1 MDKLTNNAIKECK
14 YKFKTLS
21 FDSDEHKFVKNF
33 YNSTFS
39 TVYPQKFS
47 EMASFDVYKI
57 IESNPAVILKEKR
70 NNLMLFHGTSSR
82 RVKGILTEGFKNSE
96 NGFFGKGVYMTDCSP
111 IAHEYS
117 IGKYMTDCVGAAALY
132 CGRFNENSYIFVNE
146 VLKSESLKLI
156 KHSRNERKFK
166 RNSKPEHQFEKHVYG
181 GSQQLTEKNFKE
193 DTLGRKYRN
202 VAVGEPDVYLA
213 DESLVVPRYLVVI
226 GPTPMYLS
234 QFTI

>member
-1 MDKLTNNAIKECK
+1 MNKLNTIKESK
-14 YKFKTLS
+14 YKFEKLS
-21 FDSDEHKFVKNF
+21 CDSDEHKIVKDF
-33 YNSTFS
+33 YDKTTLTTTMPDQLPVN
-39 TVYPQKFS
+39 Y
-47 EMASFDVYKI
+47 DVYKI
-57 IESNPAVILKEKR
+57 IESNKAKILKEKR

-166 RNSKPEHQFEKHVYG
+166 RDSKPEHQFEKHVYG

-193 DTLGRKYRN
+193 DSLGRKYRN
-202 VAVGEPDVYLA
+202 IAVSEEDEYVA
-213 DESLVVPRYLVVI
+213 DESLVVPRYLIVVC
-226 GPTPMYLS
+226 PTPMYLN
-234 QFTI
+234 